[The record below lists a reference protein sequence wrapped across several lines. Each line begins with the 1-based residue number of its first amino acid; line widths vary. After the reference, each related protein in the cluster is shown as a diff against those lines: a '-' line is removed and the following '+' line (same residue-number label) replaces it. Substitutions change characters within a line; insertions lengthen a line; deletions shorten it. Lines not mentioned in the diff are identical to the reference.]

1 MKPIIFIFIVSS
13 LFSRYV
19 IAQDFYPLKRKSYHL
34 NVAVDKKTTYE
45 EDLNESPYVLPDLTA
60 QIYPGESIFI
70 EIEQLNGVIK
80 NVKAVA
86 ENKFPDKTITISF
99 TQSAKKK
106 AHELMMLK
114 IVNPFK
120 YVLRYNTKIYLMQH
134 KKWINTNVLPVPAG
148 LSAFE
153 TWPDIITSIALADW
167 SFDIK

>member
-1 MKPIIFIFIVSS
+1 MKPIISFVILCT
-13 LFSRYV
+13 LFSSYAV
-19 IAQDFYPLKRKSYHL
+19 AQDFYPLKRKSYHL
-34 NVAVDKKTTYE
+34 TVAVDKKTTYE

-86 ENKFPDKTITISF
+86 ENKFPEKTITISF
-99 TQSAKKK
+99 TQSTKKK

-114 IVNPFK
+114 IGNPFK
-120 YVLRYNTKIYLMQH
+120 YALKYNTKIYLMQH
-134 KKWINTNVLPVPAG
+134 KKWVNTNVLPVPAG